1 MREGLIADPERRSE
15 LEQSLQRTL
24 GQYRTI
30 HNLAHEAMLAASL
43 AGNSEEAERQARRS
57 QDWLRQVKA
66 TETTLDKLQKT
77 GIYQI
82 NHAGEVDL
90 DGGSQDT

>member
-1 MREGLIADPERRSE
+1 MREGLIADPERRRE

-30 HNLAHEAMLAASL
+30 HNLAHEAMVAASL
-43 AGNSEEAERQARRS
+43 AGNGEEADRQARRS

-66 TETTLDKLQKT
+66 TETTLDTLQKT
-77 GIYQI
+77 GVYQI
-82 NHAGEVDL
+82 NHAGEAYP
-90 DGGSQDT
+90 DGVSQGS